1 MGARVIAVIGFIVFI
16 APTAERCEALFFTTA
31 RKLHSNGMEPGS
43 RRKYPP
49 SVAFSATRQ
58 EIIAGV
64 PSRSSLLD
72 PARKDCPPLP
82 RLRRATFRSASEKLE
97 ARGGEPL
104 SWSLSA

>member
-31 RKLHSNGMEPGS
+31 RKLHSDEDGN
-43 RRKYPP
+43 RFQTKYPP

-58 EIIAGV
+58 EIIAGL

-72 PARKDCPPLP
+72 PARKDCPPPP
-82 RLRRATFRSASEKLE
+82 RLWRDTFRSASQKWCLFDT
-97 ARGGEPL
+97 ARTHFL
-104 SWSLSA
+104 L

>member
-31 RKLHSNGMEPGS
+31 RKLHSAEMETGS

-49 SVAFSATRQ
+49 PVAFSATRP

-64 PSRSSLLD
+64 DS
-72 PARKDCPPLP
+72 ARLH
-82 RLRRATFRSASEKLE
+82 RLRRAASK
-97 ARGGEPL
+97 AFGAGGEGRWTPVL
-104 SWSLSA
+104 VAIPAKLYM